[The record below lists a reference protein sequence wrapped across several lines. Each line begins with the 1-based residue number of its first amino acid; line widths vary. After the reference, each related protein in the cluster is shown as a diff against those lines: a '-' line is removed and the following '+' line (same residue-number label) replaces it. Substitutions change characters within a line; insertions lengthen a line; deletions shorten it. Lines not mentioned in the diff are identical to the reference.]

1 VTRRIAF
8 LIAVGPLLLAAASAP
23 IGFDAEPIDVELK
36 RARQEA
42 QAAEADMRRLDQAAA
57 KARGDAARLAAERRA
72 AAAAIA
78 ASEASIS
85 AADAQVRLAEA
96 QVAMRS
102 ARLAERQS
110 PLAALLAGV
119 VSMGRR
125 PPLLSV
131 ADSSSVGEI
140 VRVRALLDTTLPVIR
155 ARTASL
161 SGELAESRRAQ
172 ASARHA
178 REQLNGARRE
188 LERRQQRF
196 AALEDKATERAAKL
210 GAGAV
215 EAADVMV
222 ASSETEARVLSA
234 AERRSNAL
242 RLAAEL
248 GALPP
253 APTRPGPAHGQP
265 PPLQYRLPI
274 TAKLSEGVG
283 AVSETGIR
291 SRGLSFEAVRG
302 DLVSVPA
309 DGTIAFAGPFRRY
322 DGVVIIDH
330 GNGWMTL
337 MTGVR
342 AERRKGERVGIGEP
356 LGRALGSL
364 TVELS
369 TNGTPVSAALI
380 AGSSQ
385 MVSNK
390 AQTG

>member
-1 VTRRIAF
+1 VTRRIAL
-8 LIAVGPLLLAAASAP
+8 LIAAGPLLLAAASAP
-23 IGFDAEPIDVELK
+23 IGFDAEPIDVEVK

-57 KARGDAARLAAERRA
+57 KARGDAARLAAERRT

-172 ASARHA
+172 SSARDA
-178 REQLNGARRE
+178 REQLNDARRE
-188 LERRQQRF
+188 LQRRQQRF
-196 AALEDKATERAAKL
+196 AALEEKAAERAAKL

-222 ASSETEARVLSA
+222 ASSETEARVLSE

-253 APTRPGPAHGQP
+253 APTRPGPAHVQP

-274 TAKLSEGVG
+274 ASRLSEGVG
-283 AVSETGIR
+283 AVSDTGIR

-302 DLVSVPA
+302 DRVSVPG

-342 AERRKGERVGIGEP
+342 AERRKGERVRIGEP
-356 LGRALGSL
+356 LGRALGPL

-385 MVSNK
+385 LVSNK

>member
-1 VTRRIAF
+1 MTRRIAL
-8 LIAVGPLLLAAASAP
+8 LIAAGPLLLAAASAP
-23 IGFDAEPIDVELK
+23 IGFDAEPIDVEVK

-57 KARGDAARLAAERRA
+57 KARGDAARLAAERRT

-172 ASARHA
+172 SSARDA
-178 REQLNGARRE
+178 REQLNDARRE
-188 LERRQQRF
+188 LQRRQQRF
-196 AALEDKATERAAKL
+196 AALEEKAAERAAKI

-222 ASSETEARVLSA
+222 GVGPLSGCRSPFRERNITASPMLDPTTPRSRRTAFSVSDGSANASASFCLARSPFL
-234 AERRSNAL
+234 SNARTCSRYL
-242 RLAAEL
+242 RYLCWMRTAAPWGEYV
-248 GALPP
+248 
-253 APTRPGPAHGQP
+253 APT
-265 PPLQYRLPI
+265 
-274 TAKLSEGVG
+274 
-283 AVSETGIR
+283 
-291 SRGLSFEAVRG
+291 
-302 DLVSVPA
+302 
-309 DGTIAFAGPFRRY
+309 
-322 DGVVIIDH
+322 
-330 GNGWMTL
+330 
-337 MTGVR
+337 
-342 AERRKGERVGIGEP
+342 
-356 LGRALGSL
+356 AL
-364 TVELS
+364 
-369 TNGTPVSAALI
+369 
-380 AGSSQ
+380 
-385 MVSNK
+385 
-390 AQTG
+390 

>member
-234 AERRSNAL
+234 AEHRSNAL

>member
-1 VTRRIAF
+1 MRFPLLLATV
-8 LIAVGPLLLAAASAP
+8 PLLLAAASAP
-23 IGFDAEPIDVELK
+23 VGSGAEPIDAELN

-42 QAAEADMRRLDQAAA
+42 NAAEAEMRRLEQAAA
-57 KARGDAARLAAERRA
+57 RARGDAGRLAAERQA
-72 AAAAIA
+72 AAAAID
-78 ASEASIS
+78 ASEAEIG
-85 AADAQVRLAEA
+85 AADAQVRLIEA

-102 ARLAERQS
+102 ARLAERQA

-125 PPLLSV
+125 PPLLGV
-131 ADSSSVGEI
+131 ADSTSVGEF

-161 SGELAESRRAQ
+161 SSELAESRRAQ
-172 ASARHA
+172 GSAREA
-178 REQLNGARRE
+178 RGRLNDARRE

-196 AALEDKATERAAKL
+196 AALEEKATERAAKL

-215 EAADVMV
+215 EADDVMV
-222 ASSETEARVLSA
+222 ASSETEARVLGA
-234 AERRSNAL
+234 AERRSNAI

-248 GALPP
+248 GVLPP
-253 APTRPGPAHGQP
+253 APPRPGSAHVQPP

-274 TAKLSEGVG
+274 AARLSEGVG
-283 AVSETGIR
+283 AVSDTGIR

-302 DLVSVPA
+302 DRVSVPA

-337 MTGVR
+337 MTGVQ
-342 AERRKGERVGIGEP
+342 AERRKGERVRIGEP

-369 TNGTPVSAALI
+369 TNGKPVSAALI

-390 AQTG
+390 G